1 MEIRLPSGNRLG
13 RRVTC
18 AGGAA
23 KARVVQTPV
32 EPRDESISS
41 NFGHS
46 RPPAPLVDCAA
57 HAALRGVL
65 VRLRPRPR
73 LVRAFVADLPEEGDP
88 PEVAT
93 YCPPCAEKHFDKRH
107 ANATTPERTSDRS
120 RALTETAPGG
130 ELVVR
135 ASVVVANLREGA
147 AYPTSLHWGYV
158 PWRYE
163 EPSF

>member
-57 HAALRGVL
+57 HAALRGVP

-93 YCPPCAEKHFDKRH
+93 YCPPCAEKHFDKKPR
-107 ANATTPERTSDRS
+107 ERDYTYCDLPV
-120 RALTETAPGG
+120 AL
-130 ELVVR
+130 
-135 ASVVVANLREGA
+135 
-147 AYPTSLHWGYV
+147 
-158 PWRYE
+158 
-163 EPSF
+163 